1 MFAFTFV
8 FARKS
13 KVEEEEDS
21 LIVMVVYLNSIL
33 SVHSDRSLVDSRPA
47 NGKHKSV
54 H

>member
-13 KVEEEEDS
+13 KVEEEDS

-47 NGKHKSV
+47 NCKHKSV
-54 H
+54 Y